1 MHALPEW
8 WSDVHRACDNA
19 LSDYERVL
27 NSLERALSD
36 STDSSESKTAVSRKN
51 ISYWEVLNQ
60 TALTASSN
68 LKNSFHLAES
78 RRSDI
83 RAMGLA
89 VPEDSGLME
98 RSAAASAKSK
108 KLFRKLHGHMRII
121 MDEMTVRK
129 PRPPVLNLYS
139 SNSPSYIDVR
149 V

>member
-1 MHALPEW
+1 MHAMPEW

-19 LSDYERVL
+19 LSDYESVL
-27 NSLERALSD
+27 NSLEKALS
-36 STDSSESKTAVSRKN
+36 DSSESKTAVSRKN
-51 ISYWEVLNQ
+51 ISFWEVLNQ
-60 TALTASSN
+60 SALTASSN
-68 LKNSFHLAES
+68 LKNSFNLAES

-89 VPEDSGLME
+89 VPEDFGLLE
-98 RSAAASAKSK
+98 RSAAASVKSK